1 MPNKIPYLT
10 KKHLIVLADEL
21 AEDKIFYNSMIAWH
35 EKYKRLTDYCNSAND
50 RFDIKTFNK
59 RIKST
64 YEHRCNKLDV
74 KPELLR
80 FADA

>member
-35 EKYKRLTDYCNSAND
+35 EKYKRLKHLTSVLNQLMN
-50 RFDIKTFNK
+50 I
-59 RIKST
+59 
-64 YEHRCNKLDV
+64 
-74 KPELLR
+74 
-80 FADA
+80 DAIN

>member
-35 EKYKRLTDYCNSAND
+35 EKYKRLTDYCNSANE
-50 RFDIKTFNK
+50 RFDIKIFNK

-64 YEHRCNKLDV
+64 YEIRCNKLGV
-74 KPELLR
+74 KSTMLE
-80 FADA
+80 FSNA